1 MTMNIIEVY
10 YLADKA
16 CVKLAFKTTHFNHSL
31 CLFVEYINLLDFL
44 ILKFADTERIKV
56 YGITKNQD
64 HYMQQ
69 IEVIVEKSEDYYNV
83 DDVDLDLSSGSNNDF
98 NNNEYIEMANILY
111 MIISYQITLL
121 GLDIEYTF
129 ENCNDK
135 EDYIKFVL
143 I

>member
-64 HYMQQ
+64 HYMQ
-69 IEVIVEKSEDYYNV
+69 
-83 DDVDLDLSSGSNNDF
+83 
-98 NNNEYIEMANILY
+98 
-111 MIISYQITLL
+111 
-121 GLDIEYTF
+121 
-129 ENCNDK
+129 
-135 EDYIKFVL
+135 
-143 I
+143 